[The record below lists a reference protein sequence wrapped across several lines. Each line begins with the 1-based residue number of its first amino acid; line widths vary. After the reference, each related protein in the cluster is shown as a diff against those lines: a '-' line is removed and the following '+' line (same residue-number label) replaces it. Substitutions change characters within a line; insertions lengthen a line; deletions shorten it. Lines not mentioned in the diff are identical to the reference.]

1 MFVGS
6 FTVGGKSEI
15 RDGKVVIKEQGKAK
29 KFLKQVEQ
37 ITFSG
42 KYAYENKQNVLYVT
56 ERGVFDIYEGRM
68 RLIEIAPGIDL
79 QKDILEWMDFEP
91 IIAENL
97 KEMDSALFQENWGQL
112 KDIVMAKAK

>member
-1 MFVGS
+1 
-6 FTVGGKSEI
+6 
-15 RDGKVVIKEQGKAK
+15 
-29 KFLKQVEQ
+29 
-37 ITFSG
+37 
-42 KYAYENKQNVLYVT
+42 
-56 ERGVFDIYEGRM
+56 M